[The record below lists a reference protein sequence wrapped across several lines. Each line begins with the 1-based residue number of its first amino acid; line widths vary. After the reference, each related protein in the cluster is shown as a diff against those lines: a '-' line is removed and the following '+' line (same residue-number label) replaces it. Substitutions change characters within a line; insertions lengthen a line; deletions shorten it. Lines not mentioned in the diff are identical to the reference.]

1 MNSQPGGAPALSIV
15 VVEDQDA
22 LRQITV
28 EFLQSQGHRVVGVPD
43 GETLDEC
50 LASDSADVVMLDL
63 NLPGEDGLSICRRLR
78 ASSPTLWIVM
88 LTARTAPQ
96 QRTQGYQ
103 DGADIYLSKPA
114 SNEELAAALS
124 GVARR
129 IHGQVRSASLQLCSA
144 TLSLSGPLGQD
155 GLSDAEMKL
164 LRGLALA
171 ANRQLEHWHLLE
183 LLGMDQGEGAK
194 AALAVRVV
202 RLRRNLVCVGAPAP
216 AIKSLR
222 GVGYQLLMPVQMA

>member
-1 MNSQPGGAPALSIV
+1 MKIQPGGAQALSIV
-15 VVEDQDA
+15 VVEDHDA
-22 LRQITV
+22 LRQVTV
-28 EFLQSQGHRVVGVPD
+28 DFLQSQGYRVVGVPD

-50 LASDSADVVMLDL
+50 LASASADVVMLDL

-78 ASSPTLWIVM
+78 ANSPTLWIVM
-88 LTARTAPQ
+88 LTARTGAQ

-114 SNEELAAALS
+114 SNEELAAALA

-129 IHGQVRSASLQLCSA
+129 IRGQVGNAALQLCSA
-144 TLSLSGPLGQD
+144 TLSLAGPLGQVRIT
-155 GLSDAEMKL
+155 DAEMKL

-171 ANRQLEHWHLLE
+171 ANRQLEHWQLLA
-183 LLGMDQGEGAK
+183 LLGLDQDACAK
-194 AALAVRVV
+194 SALEVRIV
-202 RLRRNLVCVGAPAP
+202 RLRRKLVDVGSPEP

-222 GVGYQLLMPVQMA
+222 SIGYQLLTPVQMA